1 MHTGCLGCCLVK
13 LVGLNWNC
21 WLVCCLPARSHW
33 MADTGDR
40 VDHPENSEW
49 SRCKKGWCSLGCAF
63 ELGHHVWRYA
73 GCCVLH
79 HWMYVAFTCC
89 IHFPA
94 EVWHWP
100 KPSRYSPFVLPPHF
114 WPFCTSPNL
123 LVLQSSAALSQPVLE
138 GCDDWFQHC
147 CFKSWSPPA
156 IHIPWLCS
164 RGRSLGFWCTAKC
177 TRGTCW
183 MARHGHTD
191 SGFHLAPVLHD
202 LLVAG
207 FYTARKG
214 SAQPHV
220 LAETRVWFRHN
231 KYRAI
236 FCPPVDSYLRGCLL
250 LCCQGTAGFGCLHWN
265 GKGGRDSKPLRVSDL
280 FVGSKWW
287 YQWW

>member
-1 MHTGCLGCCLVK
+1 MLDAVCFIIGCMLLLLAASTFLQKFGTGQ
-13 LVGLNWNC
+13 N
-21 WLVCCLPARSHW
+21 PA
-33 MADTGDR
+33 DILLL
-40 VDHPENSEW
+40 
-49 SRCKKGWCSLGCAF
+49 C
-63 ELGHHVWRYA
+63 Y
-73 GCCVLH
+73 
-79 HWMYVAFTCC
+79 
-89 IHFPA
+89 
-94 EVWHWP
+94 
-100 KPSRYSPFVLPPHF
+100 PPHF
-114 WPFCTSPNL
+114 WPFCTSQNL

-265 GKGGRDSKPLRVSDL
+265 GKGGRDSKPLRVSNL